1 VLDEDCDHIARTP
14 SIVPLLPRKP
24 SGKICSTAEAA
35 KLHVHLRTALQVGSA
50 RPHRA
55 LERIVH
61 VGQPVAVGN
70 RSVLR
75 ICASASQVVSV
86 AQRLAEGSTMEQ
98 AFSRVTRDLDDAFA
112 KWNLLME
119 NGDFGQ

>member
-1 VLDEDCDHIARTP
+1 VLDEECGHLARTP

-24 SGKICSTAEAA
+24 GGEICSAAEAA
-35 KLHVHLRTALQVGSA
+35 KLHVDLRTPFRAGSA
-50 RPHRA
+50 GPHGA

-75 ICASASQVVSV
+75 ICASASHVVGV
-86 AQRLAEGSTMEQ
+86 ARRLADGGTMDE
-98 AFSRVTRDLDDAFA
+98 AFGPIARDLDEAFA
-112 KWNLLME
+112 KWSLLME
-119 NGDFGQ
+119 NGDLAR